1 MSGKNYQT
9 QIVELNRM
17 KKNKRLPGDLT
28 SEQLVKRMIRVDHA
42 GAYGAARIYDGQLRL
57 LQGTP
62 SEPII
67 QEMSRQEQR
76 HLDYFNTLVIEREVR
91 PTILSPLWHVA
102 GYGLGVVSA
111 VLGEKAAMT
120 CTVAVESV
128 IDEHYQ
134 GQINQLE
141 ENETDLREKLSEF
154 RNDEIDHRETASEQ
168 IDTSNPGLK
177 VFENMVRSA
186 TRTAIW
192 LSERF

>member
-1 MSGKNYQT
+1 
-9 QIVELNRM
+9 
-17 KKNKRLPGDLT
+17 
-28 SEQLVKRMIRVDHA
+28 
-42 GAYGAARIYDGQLRL
+42 
-57 LQGTP
+57 
-62 SEPII
+62 
-67 QEMSRQEQR
+67 
-76 HLDYFNTLVIEREVR
+76 
-91 PTILSPLWHVA
+91 
-102 GYGLGVVSA
+102 
-111 VLGEKAAMT
+111 MT

-134 GQINQLE
+134 GQSNQLE

>member
-1 MSGKNYQT
+1 
-9 QIVELNRM
+9 M

-42 GAYGAARIYDGQLRL
+42 GEYGAARIYDGQLRL

-62 SEPII
+62 AEPII
-67 QEMSRQEQR
+67 QEMSHQEQR